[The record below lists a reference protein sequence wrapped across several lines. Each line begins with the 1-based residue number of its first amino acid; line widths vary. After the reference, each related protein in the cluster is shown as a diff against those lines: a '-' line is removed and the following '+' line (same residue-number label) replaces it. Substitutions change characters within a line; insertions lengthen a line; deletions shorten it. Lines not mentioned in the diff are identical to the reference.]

1 MPSRDCTEG
10 EFEALLANDSV
21 AEESPA
27 DCGLKVTVKE
37 ADFPAAIVVGREI
50 PESVNSLLFRVA
62 EETVTDAPLAV
73 RVPPSADEF
82 PTITLPKIKVVGETA
97 NVPDWVPVPVPESAI
112 LSGELEAFD
121 TTAKVPLVAPEL
133 AGAKITVNVVL

>member
-1 MPSRDCTEG
+1 MPARDCTAG
-10 EFEALLANDSV
+10 EFEALLANDSE

-37 ADFPAAIVVGREI
+37 ADLPAVIVVGREI

-73 RVPPSADEF
+73 SVPPSADEF
-82 PTITLPKIKVVGETA
+82 PTITLPKLRLVGETA
-97 NVPDWVPVPVPESAI
+97 SVPVCVPVPESAI
-112 LSGELEAFD
+112 SSGELEAFD

-133 AGAKITVNVVL
+133 AGAKITVKVVL